1 MLAAVTRKFRV
12 WAALIGDKE
21 LDRRFSYAMRGDDE
35 VSYMFLVFAKHRGLL
50 DDVLIIVVIVAVVST
65 YIGFHMVAWASP

>member
-1 MLAAVTRKFRV
+1 
-12 WAALIGDKE
+12 
-21 LDRRFSYAMRGDDE
+21 MRGDDE
-35 VSYMFLVFAKHRGLL
+35 VSYMFLVLAKHRGLL